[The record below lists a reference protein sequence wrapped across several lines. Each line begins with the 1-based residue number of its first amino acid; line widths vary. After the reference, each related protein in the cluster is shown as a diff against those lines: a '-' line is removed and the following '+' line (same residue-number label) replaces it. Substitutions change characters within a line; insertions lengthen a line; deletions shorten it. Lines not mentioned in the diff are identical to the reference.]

1 MPGLMEDSWFRATAT
16 ASATLIT
23 LGCAILALAE
33 MTAPA
38 QQQQLFTAPTMQAR
52 PNMALR
58 SDSIESRV
66 AERTAWIDA
75 YKARSAAAPA
85 PAKAAAPKAEKPAAV
100 GPARGSYVKVKRPE
114 SYWYNTMGKVVNV
127 DQSAVRYPVVLR
139 FDKENYAGVTT
150 NNFAIDELEF

>member
-1 MPGLMEDSWFRATAT
+1 
-16 ASATLIT
+16 
-23 LGCAILALAE
+23 

-66 AERTAWIDA
+66 AERTAWIDV
-75 YKARSAAAPA
+75 YKARQGRRPQ
-85 PAKAAAPKAEKPAAV
+85 AEKPAAV

-114 SYWYNTMGKVVNV
+114 SYWYNTMGKVVDV

-139 FDKENYAGVTT
+139 LDKENYAGVTT
-150 NNFAIDELEF
+150 NNSAVDELEF

>member
-58 SDSIESRV
+58 SDTIESRV
-66 AERTAWIDA
+66 AERSAWIDA
-75 YKARSAAAPA
+75 YKTRSPAEAA
-85 PAKAAAPKAEKPAAV
+85 PAKAAPAKAAKPAAV

-150 NNFAIDELEF
+150 NNFAIDELEY